1 MTSVLNVDTI
11 ADKAGSGPVGLT
23 KQSAA
28 KVLFGMNL
36 NSSTYMDVANNT
48 LCSMTLNISSGTD
61 AGTGLA
67 RGNITNAMASKQYIC
82 SSDIYA
88 ANHTQNPDVGVST
101 TSLIATQQHNAE
113 DKSDLDAYGWTKI
126 HGDLA

>member
-1 MTSVLNVDTI
+1 MSTLKADTI
-11 ADKAGSGPVGLT
+11 QSTGGGAAALT
-23 KQSAA
+23 KQAAA

-36 NSSTYMDVANNT
+36 SSTTFMDVANNT
-48 LCSMTLNISSGTD
+48 LANMTLNISSGTD

-82 SSDIYA
+82 SSDIFA
-88 ANHTQNPDVGVST
+88 ANHTQNPDVGVCT

-113 DKSDLDAYGWTKI
+113 DKSDLDGYGWTKI